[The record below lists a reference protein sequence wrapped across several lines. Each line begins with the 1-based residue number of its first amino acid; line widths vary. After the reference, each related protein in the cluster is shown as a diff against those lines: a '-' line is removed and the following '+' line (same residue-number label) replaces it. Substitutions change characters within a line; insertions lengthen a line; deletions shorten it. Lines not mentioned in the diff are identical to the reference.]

1 MQPQTQVEKPKLAA
15 RSLRLRLRLS
25 RSTTAQQQLS
35 SEIPVEALMAAPG
48 RDFLHVDAP
57 GPALARLE
65 AKLLLKQ
72 YSYKAELYGMQ
83 DRSLETVEAVSQP
96 WYQTLLDMGSIK
108 VWLQA
113 YLLGESLLFW
123 GALPQ
128 MRPSGSPP
136 PPPQPTH
143 LRISPHSPTHPP
155 LHSLQPT
162 HPPLAGPC
170 PVPPRASA
178 QVCPPSQSLLPKSCT
193 RACTFWCSL
202 MCTTRSAQLHTS
214 SFF

>member
-1 MQPQTQVEKPKLAA
+1 
-15 RSLRLRLRLS
+15 
-25 RSTTAQQQLS
+25 
-35 SEIPVEALMAAPG
+35 MAAPG

-96 WYQTLLDMGSIK
+96 WYQTLLDMGSIQ

-136 PPPQPTH
+136 PPPNPPT
-143 LRISPHSPTHPP
+143 
-155 LHSLQPT
+155 
-162 HPPLAGPC
+162 
-170 PVPPRASA
+170 SA
-178 QVCPPSQSLLPKSCT
+178 
-193 RACTFWCSL
+193 
-202 MCTTRSAQLHTS
+202 
-214 SFF
+214 